1 MKLSQNFALNE
12 MLKSSAASKYK
23 IKNIPNTE
31 QLEYI
36 KKLATSVLQPIR
48 DAFGSPIIID
58 SGFRSKELNKKV
70 GGAQRSDHL
79 YGAAVDIHTKS
90 DTLADNKKLW
100 DLIIK
105 LKDEGKISCRQIIW
119 ERGNKNL
126 GPSWIH
132 ISINNKW
139 NSQKT
144 NEILYIV

>member
-12 MLKSSAASKYK
+12 MLNSSTASKYK

-48 DAFGSPIIID
+48 DAFGSSIIID

-79 YGAAVDIHTKS
+79 YGAAVDILQTLMNQQTTSGLILLLHT
-90 DTLADNKKLW
+90 T
-100 DLIIK
+100 
-105 LKDEGKISCRQIIW
+105 
-119 ERGNKNL
+119 
-126 GPSWIH
+126 
-132 ISINNKW
+132 
-139 NSQKT
+139 
-144 NEILYIV
+144 